1 MRKNEGARKGN
12 PEDFY
17 RVLGPQARLKS
28 EGKPI
33 CKQLDFRHQM
43 VPIAQPSCPTASL
56 IIRLFDTPHRLT
68 NSQPKAPGRRFAPA
82 QVLFVEGA
90 IRTGE
95 TRCTFPRGTR
105 GASALRRPNPLR
117 RLRRLR
123 SPLSANTPWS
133 FRSAGFPS
141 SPARPLASNFRGI
154 TVTSSLFQ
162 IKLEARAAGMVG
174 ALLGR
179 GRAHE
184 SLLPCCHL
192 RVHHACLGAFRASSS
207 RPRAGPPAEATTP
220 GAPKPQ
226 PREPTAR
233 RRMVPCLLFWHPSA
247 SERKEGGTPVLGG
260 AFLRACLAFRRACSH
275 FPKPSLAAG
284 SCLGPVPTQTQP
296 EGRV

>member
-28 EGKPI
+28 KGKPI

-105 GASALRRPNPLR
+105 GASALRRPEPAPQAAQAPLPAVR
-117 RLRRLR
+117 QHPLVFPQRGVSLLSCETFSFQLSRNYSHLVPFSNKAR
-123 SPLSANTPWS
+123 SEGCRDGWGSART
-133 FRSAGFPS
+133 RAGTRVP
-141 SPARPLASNFRGI
+141 P
-154 TVTSSLFQ
+154 
-162 IKLEARAAGMVG
+162 
-174 ALLGR
+174 
-179 GRAHE
+179 
-184 SLLPCCHL
+184 SLLPPPSPPRLPRSLPGQQLPTAGRAPSRGHDPRRPEAPASRAYSKAANGTLPALLASQRL
-192 RVHHACLGAFRASSS
+192 RKKGGRDP
-207 RPRAGPPAEATTP
+207 RPRGRLPPGLP
-220 GAPKPQ
+220 CFSPRLQ
-226 PREPTAR
+226 P
-233 RRMVPCLLFWHPSA
+233 FS
-247 SERKEGGTPVLGG
+247 
-260 AFLRACLAFRRACSH
+260 
-275 FPKPSLAAG
+275 
-284 SCLGPVPTQTQP
+284 QTQLGSRELSRSRSHP
-296 EGRV
+296 DPT